1 MIDKNKFCNLVLE
14 YENEM
19 YCICKTILLQEKDCC
34 DVVQNTILR
43 AFKALPSL
51 KKEIYFKTWLFRILI
66 NECNRMRGKQKR
78 IVYLDEDVISI
89 IGSDKYDYSELYMSI
104 DNLNDKLR
112 DIIIL
117 HYINGYTVEELSDI
131 LHIPSGTVKSRL
143 FKARQELKKI
153 YGEVQL

>member
-43 AFKALPSL
+43 AFKALHSL

-117 HYINGYTVEELSDI
+117 HYINGYTVEELSDM